1 MPEVDICQDIQ
12 LYLILMEVR
21 GFYCLL
27 EMNNENVT
35 CLNSQAKLVASDLEH

>member
-27 EMNNENVT
+27 ENE
-35 CLNSQAKLVASDLEH
+35 QRKSDLFKLSG